1 MKHFPPHEMAN
12 DYYNSFT
19 QNSHLVHILV
29 QNVSRKSQI
38 NHLQGG
44 LKTKM
49 VVKIKKLVIFMISAG
64 LILLAA
70 CASAPAAPVMQA
82 DQPAK
87 QSTAAQ
93 PQAPAN
99 QSPDQQDPTVGYGTS
114 SNDNATGAK
123 TPMSPVNRVDVIYFH
138 VNQRCVTCLCF
149 EQHVTKVID
158 TYFQDAI
165 NSGKLTYQVLNVQ
178 KPENEAISKK
188 YQAVGSQLF
197 VNVIIKGVNN
207 IQDIQ
212 SIWNWKCAND
222 PHGFELKVKNV
233 IQGGLNQIP

>member
-1 MKHFPPHEMAN
+1 LFTI
-12 DYYNSFT
+12 NSQFT
-19 QNSHLVHILV
+19 HIIGAMLKEKKELII
-29 QNVSRKSQI
+29 SK
-38 NHLQGG
+38 GG
-44 LKTKM
+44 LKTNM
-49 VVKIKKLVIFMISAG
+49 VITVKDMILALVSAG

-70 CASAPAAPVMQA
+70 CASAPTIPAVPV

-99 QSPDQQDPTVGYGTS
+99 QSPAQQDPTVGYGTS

-123 TPMSPVNRVDVIYFH
+123 TPTAPVNRVDVIYFH